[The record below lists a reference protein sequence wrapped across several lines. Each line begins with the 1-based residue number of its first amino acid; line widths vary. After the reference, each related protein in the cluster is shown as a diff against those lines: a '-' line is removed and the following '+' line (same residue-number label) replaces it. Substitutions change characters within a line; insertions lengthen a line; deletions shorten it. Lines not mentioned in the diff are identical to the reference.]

1 MDSTHRAKANGHRY
15 REAKRRFVGKAEPW
29 CTICGAEV
37 DKTLEWPDPA
47 SPTVDHI
54 IPLARGG
61 NAMDVALWGLAHLR
75 CNRLKSDTM
84 PGSGTRPATT
94 ATASFLQ
101 VDEEGC
107 RDYWHPSREWGD
119 ETLNRCPRGYGY
131 HTLADWIPRAER
143 AVAPRGGGSPL
154 A

>member
-1 MDSTHRAKANGHRY
+1 MDHRAQANGHRY

-37 DKTLEWPDPA
+37 DKSLEWPDPA

-54 IPLARGG
+54 VPLARGG
-61 NAMDVALWGLAHLR
+61 KAMDVALWGLAHLR
-75 CNRLKSDTM
+75 CNRLKSDSL

-101 VDEEGC
+101 VDEDGC
-107 RDYWHPSREWGD
+107 RDYRHPSREWGD
-119 ETLNRCPRGYGY
+119 EVLNRCPRGYGF
-131 HTLADWIPRAER
+131 HTLADWVPRAER
-143 AVAPRGGGSPL
+143 TAAPRVGHHP
-154 A
+154 